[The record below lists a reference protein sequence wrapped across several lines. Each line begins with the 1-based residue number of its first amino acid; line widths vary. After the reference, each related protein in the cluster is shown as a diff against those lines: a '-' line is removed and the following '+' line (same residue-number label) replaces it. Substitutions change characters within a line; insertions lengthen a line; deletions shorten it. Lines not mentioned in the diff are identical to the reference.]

1 MYTSYLLI
9 LDDVI
14 FTREPD
20 LLYNLGNNILFIL
33 YKVRGGL

>member
-1 MYTSYLLI
+1 MYVFYLLI
-9 LDDVI
+9 LDDI
-14 FTREPD
+14 ILTRELD